1 MKNAIGRH
9 SGLILGV
16 TGGIASGKN
25 VVSGMLGAMGAKTID
40 FDILAREVV
49 GPKKLA
55 WKDIVDYFGEQILSE
70 DNTVD
75 RKKLSDIVFKNV
87 KELRKL
93 ESFTH
98 PRIGDEFV
106 KCIKKITTKNSKAII
121 QAVVPL
127 LIEEDMQGLF
137 DKLLVVYVPKELQ
150 IERLMA
156 RDKIST
162 DQAVKILSS
171 QLPMAEKVKFADFVI
186 HNDRSLD
193 KTRAQVEDL
202 WEVLQKM
209 QKEKMGK
216 KLLLKAS

>member
-1 MKNAIGRH
+1 MKNTIGRH

-87 KELRKL
+87 KKLRKL

-106 KCIKKITTKNSKAII
+106 KRIKKITTKNSKAII
-121 QAVVPL
+121 QVVVPL

-137 DKLLVVYVPKELQ
+137 DKLLGVYVPKELQ

-162 DQAVKILSS
+162 NQAVKILSS

-193 KTRAQVEDL
+193 KTREQVEEL

-209 QKEKMGK
+209 QKEKMAK
-216 KLLLKAS
+216 